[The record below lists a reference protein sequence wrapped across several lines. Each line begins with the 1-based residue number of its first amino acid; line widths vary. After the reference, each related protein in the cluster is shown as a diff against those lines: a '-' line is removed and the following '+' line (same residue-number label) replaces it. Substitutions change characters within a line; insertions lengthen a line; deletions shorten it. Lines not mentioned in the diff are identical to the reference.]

1 MNRGG
6 SVQSDFNYCHTLRV
20 RYSEVDGQMIVYNS
34 HYLTYFDIALTEYF
48 RNLGVT
54 FLVISDEEQY
64 DYSLVNT
71 NITFYSPA
79 YFDDILEIYVRVS
92 NIGNSSF
99 TVNFEVRKQD
109 TEKLVVTGETVYV
122 GYNAKLGQ
130 KMFMPD
136 YLRLRIKKFEGMS

>member
-1 MNRGG
+1 
-6 SVQSDFNYCHTLRV
+6 
-20 RYSEVDGQMIVYNS
+20 MIVYNS

-48 RNLGVT
+48 RDLGVT

-71 NITFYSPA
+71 NITFHSPA